1 MLVIK
6 GVKKRLGNL
15 NVLNGIDTEFNTGE
29 TIAILGSSGGG
40 KTTFLRCLANLITPD
55 EGSIIFHGMSLA
67 KTRAGTVGLVSQ
79 NWDLFN
85 NMTVQENV
93 VYALIH
99 VLKLSQE
106 EAQKKAEELLSEL
119 HILGQK
125 NAYPSQLSGGQKQR
139 AAIARAMAMNPQVL
153 LFDEPTSALDPVMTL
168 QVVKL
173 FQSFAAKKI
182 LLVMASHD
190 LHFVQKVATRVL
202 FLHKGVITEDAECA
216 KFFAQPQSLP
226 VKSFLKGAVFA

>member
-1 MLVIK
+1 MLAIK

-15 NVLNGIDTEFNTGE
+15 SVLNGIDVDFNAGE

-40 KTTFLRCLANLITPD
+40 KTTFLRCLANLITPE
-55 EGSIIFHGMSLA
+55 EGSILFNSVPLL
-67 KTRAGTVGLVSQ
+67 KTRAGTVGFVSQ

-85 NMTVQENV
+85 NMTVHENV
-93 VYALIH
+93 LYALLH
-99 VLKLSQE
+99 VLKLSRD
-106 EAQKKAEELLSEL
+106 EAQKKAEELLREL
-119 HILGQK
+119 HILNQK

-139 AAIARAMAMNPQVL
+139 VAIARAMAMNPRVL

-173 FQSFAAKKI
+173 FQSFADKKI

-190 LHFVQKVATRVL
+190 LHFVQKIATRVL
-202 FLHKGVITEDAECA
+202 FLHKGTVIEDAACGE
-216 KFFAQPQSLP
+216 FFTNPRTLP
-226 VKSFLKGAVFA
+226 VKSFLKGAVFV